1 MTGLEPPKE
10 GWNSEIRVTN
20 SPEKEKT
27 KKTKKIKVP
36 NNIQDK
42 GPALAEMVFAAGS
55 IIGPILGGFLAD
67 HIGFKATADLIALTA
82 VGFTVAYGTIAFC
95 DCGSKR
101 QIDIEKR
108 NKLLS

>member
-1 MTGLEPPKE
+1 
-10 GWNSEIRVTN
+10 
-20 SPEKEKT
+20 
-27 KKTKKIKVP
+27 
-36 NNIQDK
+36 
-42 GPALAEMVFAAGS
+42 MVFAAGS

-67 HIGFKATADLIALTA
+67 HIGFKATADLIALIAAGFA
-82 VGFTVAYGTIAFC
+82 VLYGTIVFC

>member
-10 GWNSEIRVTN
+10 GRNSEIRVTN
-20 SPEKEKT
+20 SPEKEI
-27 KKTKKIKVP
+27 KKKKRTKVP

>member
-10 GWNSEIRVTN
+10 GRNSEFKVTN
-20 SPEKEKT
+20 SPEKDKT
-27 KKTKKIKVP
+27 KKTKKAKVP

-67 HIGFKATADLIALTA
+67 HIGFKATADLIALIAAGFA
-82 VGFTVAYGTIAFC
+82 VLYGTIVFC